1 VAGRPRCTTHHGL
14 TRSSHTRAPRA
25 RPAALPAADGRR
37 AGPAQALA
45 AAAAAELD
53 AALRAQLP
61 RPTQAEK
68 TETSITLSLAR
79 ATRLADAGDDMARPR
94 AGPPHAREGA
104 PAALRAAG
112 RGRRRC
118 SPRGGGWAR
127 GRGRA
132 ARARSGR
139 GGSALRK
146 IGLGFYQPY
155 PWPDA
160 PAPRAAAAGLQLG
173 AGPARGDR
181 RHLAHRARRERQPPH
196 HRRRPHGRHQV
207 CLPRARRC
215 GPRRDAA
222 MCPAAGYS
230 TARSARRPVRCR
242 GLFPRGACAVRSGAA
257 VCRCWLDAGGAT
269 APRPAPPTATLG
281 VELHRRAGRLTPWRR
296 TRRSVRGEGR
306 VWRVL
311 RGVDVHDAGAARVLF
326 YPTLPYPAAPH
337 PSPCLAPHSRRA
349 PELHRPDGP
358 RMQREPASYRPVSP
372 ACSALPP
379 RAPGMQRVS
388 ARANAARRRA
398 ARRASPRRSAARP
411 RRPRWRPAAA
421 RARRAAGATRPRGA
435 GAPARQRTPAKMPR
449 PRARACRRAA
459 RPRARAPRPQR
470 VRSRGSRP
478 AGADDS
484 ARPACCACAA
494 GSAGAPTAPCE
505 GGLGGRVDGDARGR
519 GVRSGEVAGAA
530 ARAQAARA
538 GGGRVCMAACAARAL
553 NRNRA

>member
-230 TARSARRPVRCR
+230 TAGPVRAAPGALPRAFPARSVRRPQRRRRLQMLARRWRR
-242 GLFPRGACAVRSGAA
+242 HGAA
-257 VCRCWLDAGGAT
+257 TGAAYGHAGRRAAPAGGA
-269 APRPAPPTATLG
+269 P
-281 VELHRRAGRLTPWRR
+281 
-296 TRRSVRGEGR
+296 
-306 VWRVL
+306 
-311 RGVDVHDAGAARVLF
+311 DA
-326 YPTLPYPAAPH
+326 
-337 PSPCLAPHSRRA
+337 LAPHA
-349 PELHRPDGP
+349 A
-358 RMQREPASYRPVSP
+358 Q
-372 ACSALPP
+372 C
-379 RAPGMQRVS
+379 
-388 ARANAARRRA
+388 ARRRA
-398 ARRASPRRSAARP
+398 
-411 RRPRWRPAAA
+411 
-421 RARRAAGATRPRGA
+421 
-435 GAPARQRTPAKMPR
+435 
-449 PRARACRRAA
+449 
-459 RPRARAPRPQR
+459 
-470 VRSRGSRP
+470 
-478 AGADDS
+478 
-484 ARPACCACAA
+484 
-494 GSAGAPTAPCE
+494 
-505 GGLGGRVDGDARGR
+505 
-519 GVRSGEVAGAA
+519 
-530 ARAQAARA
+530 
-538 GGGRVCMAACAARAL
+538 CMASTPWSR
-553 NRNRA
+553 RT